1 MLCGHV
7 LVVRLLKKIVT
18 GKIAHETSPGRR
30 KGSRMRKLKGS
41 RPQEQLVPIA
51 EAAKL
56 VGMTE
61 RTLHSMTE
69 RGVLEAIHPEKRGP
83 KHFRMHDISALAE
96 LRLKKMDLP
105 TIADLAMQ
113 AYVTARANS
122 RRVDDLYYLLGFDSP
137 VLGTTEEEVIAL
149 YIRAQE
155 AGACTRDLPAESVH
169 EWAGIFYAVDEAYL
183 ELVLRHTG
191 SDEPWKVF
199 VDLAN
204 TFLSEMPTDSF
215 STNPPLKSAYA
226 YLSIAR
232 TNLRTAS
239 YYFCR
244 HRFGIAT
251 AGKVF
256 RNDAADPIEGIVRL
270 MFPPLSKVFR

>member
-1 MLCGHV
+1 
-7 LVVRLLKKIVT
+7 
-18 GKIAHETSPGRR
+18 
-30 KGSRMRKLKGS
+30 MRNLKGS

-61 RTLHSMTE
+61 RTLHSMAE
-69 RGVLEAIHPEKRGP
+69 RGILEAVHPQRRGP
-83 KHFRMHDISALAE
+83 KHFRMHDLSALAE
-96 LRLKKMDLP
+96 IRLKKMDLS

-113 AYVTARANS
+113 AYVASRSNA

-137 VLGTTEEEVIAL
+137 VLGTSEEEVVAL

-155 AGACTRDLPAESVH
+155 AGTQSRDLPAESVH
-169 EWAGIFYAVDEAYL
+169 RWAGIFYSVDESYL
-183 ELVLRHTG
+183 ELVSQHTG

-226 YLSIAR
+226 YLSMAR
-232 TNLRTAS
+232 TNLRTTS
-239 YYFCR
+239 YHFCR

-256 RNDAADPIEGIVRL
+256 RNDASDPIEDLVRL
-270 MFPPLSKVFR
+270 MFPPLSKVFG